1 MSGLFYFIYL
11 LYRMNILP
19 KKRNVML
26 TLKQEAPAGDE
37 GVVEESP
44 QEEEVEEVEES
55 EEESEE
61 ALEAPTND
69 LVFERP
75 PEAPPGNVIEA
86 DLSVEPKKKKRQLS
100 EKQLAHLARM
110 RKLALAKRKKLKEQ
124 KEAEKAKKR
133 AIREE
138 KRKAKELLE
147 AQRAERRKAREA
159 RKKQHAME
167 TKDMGTPPSK
177 GDMEF
182 IKFFKHMERYDRI
195 KQVRKRQNNR
205 TYTSNTPQ
213 QHKQSRSTK
222 QAPKPTLQ
230 QQTPSNPYLGSLIPF

>member
-1 MSGLFYFIYL
+1 
-11 LYRMNILP
+11 
-19 KKRNVML
+19 ML
-26 TLKQEAPAGDE
+26 DIKQEDPPTPPPSPVADL
-37 GVVEESP
+37 EETNP
-44 QEEEVEEVEES
+44 DEEEY
-55 EEESEE
+55 EEE
-61 ALEAPTND
+61 AIEAPTND

-124 KEAEKAKKR
+124 KEAEKEARRVAREKK
-133 AIREE
+133 REE
-138 KRKAKELLE
+138 KALE
-147 AQRAERRKAREA
+147 AARKKKKREEKQA
-159 RKKQHAME
+159 LKKQHAME

-177 GDMEF
+177 NDMEF
-182 IKFFKHMERYDRI
+182 IKFFKQMERYDRI

-213 QHKQSRSTK
+213 QSKPSPSTT
-222 QAPKPTLQ
+222 QAPKATLQ
-230 QQTPSNPYLGSLIPF
+230 QQQPKNSYLGSLIPF